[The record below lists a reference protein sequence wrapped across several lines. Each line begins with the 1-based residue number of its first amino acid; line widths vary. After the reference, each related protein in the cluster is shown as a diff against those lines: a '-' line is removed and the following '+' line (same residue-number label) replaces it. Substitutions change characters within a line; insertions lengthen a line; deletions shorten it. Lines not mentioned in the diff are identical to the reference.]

1 MMFLGGMLDTKKA
14 KGTLGGVPLL
24 VFLVGCGGLLA
35 DGAGAEVAGVGD
47 FAFVVGAGADGEA
60 PDVDAVAVPVGG
72 DGAGDGLVGTHLHV
86 AEHAGTC
93 LGAVDEEVDLVAGVG
108 TDDLGAVGHG
118 DFDAEWVGEGG
129 GAELCLGEVAH
140 GDDELGVV
148 DGGGTWGVGVD
159 AAPVFVDEDVAFG
172 GALATCHLEEADA
185 DGGEEGAGEAVD
197 GAETGLDEGL
207 CLRGGV
213 GTLGAHVGAHDGFAF
228 PKGTDDGSDFSIE
241 SIEDSHTN
249 FSHSD
254 CSFWLVKKV

>member
-1 MMFLGGMLDTKKA
+1 MDLGDWRG
-14 KGTLGGVPLL
+14 LG
-24 VFLVGCGGLLA
+24 
-35 DGAGAEVAGVGD
+35 DGAAAEVTAVGD
-47 FAFVVGAGADGEA
+47 DTLVVGTSADGEA

-108 TDDLGAVGHG
+108 ADDFGAVGHG
-118 DFDAEWVGEGG
+118 DFDAEGVGEGG

-172 GALATCHLEEADA
+172 GALAACYLEEADA
-185 DGGEEGAGEAVD
+185 DGREEGAGEAVD
-197 GAETGLDEGL
+197 GAEAGADEFLSFAVGVVDL
-207 CLRGGV
+207 TFV
-213 GTLGAHVGAHDGFAF
+213 GTHDGLAF
-228 PKGTDDGSDFSIE
+228 PKGTDYGSDFSDE
-241 SIEDSHTN
+241 SVKDSLLN
-249 FSHSD
+249 FSHN
-254 CSFWLVKKV
+254 CLVFGWLIFGVKEVKEFLFLRS